1 MIVTI
6 EPGYYIPEKYGIRIE
21 NIVLVKAVDN
31 DKGFLQFETLTLAP
45 IAYNLINTELLI
57 DHEKKWLLSYHQKIN
72 NSLSPFLDDI
82 EKKYLEKHLQFYGN
96 LT

>member
-1 MIVTI
+1 
-6 EPGYYIPEKYGIRIE
+6 
-21 NIVLVKAVDN
+21 VLVKAIDN

-45 IAYNLINTELLI
+45 IAYNLINTVLLI
-57 DHEKKWLLSYHQKIN
+57 THEKKWLLSYHQKVN